1 MVIFITVFHIWWS
14 ARPKLTLGI
23 AMLHAFLKYCTA
35 LFVAAAVTS
44 HPAVSTNYLVDL
56 QSIYVLMHAC
66 KAFT

>member
-44 HPAVSTNYLVDL
+44 HPAAPQT
-56 QSIYVLMHAC
+56 I
-66 KAFT
+66 